1 MSDSMVSVID
11 ACNDGD
17 LDAVRR
23 LLDEGKNV
31 NEITEEGESLLSLAC
46 SSGYYELV
54 QLLLATRANV
64 EDPGPRKETT
74 PLMEAASAGHVGIV
88 KLLLSHGAHINAK
101 TPQAN
106 TPLMY
111 ACAGGHLD
119 VVKLLI
125 EHGANVEDHNANG
138 HTPLMEA
145 ASAGH
150 VAVAKI
156 LVENGASI
164 NSHSDEF
171 KESALTL
178 ACYKGHLDMVRF
190 LLEAGADQEHKTEE
204 MHTALMEASM
214 DGHVEVARLLLDSG
228 AQVNMPADSFES
240 PLTLA
245 SCGGHVELA
254 MLLLER
260 GANIEEVNDEGY
272 TPLMEAAREGQEEM
286 VALLLTQGADI
297 NAQTEETQET
307 ALTLACCSNSIEVA
321 EFLIKAGAN
330 IEAGANTP
338 LMEASQEGHLELVK
352 HLIAAGANVNATTA
366 SGETALMY
374 ACENGHTNV
383 AEILLDAGADL
394 EHEAEGGR
402 TPLMKAARAG
412 HLCTVRFLVSR
423 GANINKVTSNNDHT
437 PLSLACAGGHMNV
450 VEYLLSQGADPS
462 QRLKDNSTMLI
473 EAARGGHTRVVYLLI
488 DYPSRVS
495 HSPIPDDIITNHNNT
510 TATTANTNETIHS
523 DTCDK
528 PGRIV
533 SRGSISHNNL
543 NNDHLPSTSLRKS
556 SISSSSASGPSGKH
570 GIPKT
575 LRTKT
580 MSSNISNLNHKSS
593 HAVEPYIPHP
603 AKGRNTLSSINNTN
617 TSNTNLSNNNNNNP
631 GKHLERSLSDSSASS
646 QFFSS
651 VTSLANSDA
660 LTSQCSSAGARVHG
674 NKDIGISQRIN
685 ELKLNDSD
693 KITSTR
699 EETILH
705 KQKILEELVRV
716 EKELQESRQ
725 ERLSLHHKAEQQQQ
739 LIQSLCCG
747 SDLSSFK
754 PNCQTN
760 EFPGT
765 LIPSLACTGDTTAG
779 DKSTTFATTTS
790 NSQLQTQVTDQL
802 QHQIPSQQLND
813 IAANLSSQA
822 MLTLDT
828 SVVKKPLKLGDSLNF
843 QLPTNLPSP
852 GRDIPIS
859 QQQMFIQNLVNLNNS
874 GIEKPTPP
882 NGLSESM
889 LDRESSSPVV
899 PQVFNAM
906 TNISPAIPSFS
917 FTPRNTLATQ
927 TATTATYSSSSLTV
941 TSPAS
946 SRSRARHSAKFKN
959 VKGVNLNQF
968 LFDPKQTPS
977 SVQPLA
983 PSEDSEKT
991 SETASPNNEQNVQ
1004 YNTVSSTIPLTSEA
1018 SANFPTHFSSANSQV
1033 LTLSP
1038 NQQKT
1043 NETKPAIYNPS
1054 QQALLEF
1061 AQNIS
1066 GRSDALQL
1074 FQQSSNFNPNLPLF
1088 FPSWVDNNSL
1098 DNLSHLQ
1105 RFIDSR

>member
-1 MSDSMVSVID
+1 MSDLNGSCLID

-23 LLDEGKNV
+23 LLDEGRNA

-46 SSGYYELV
+46 SSGYYELA

-88 KLLLSHGAHINAK
+88 KLLLSHGAHVNAK
-101 TPQAN
+101 TPQGN

-111 ACAGGHLD
+111 ACAGGHID

-125 EHGANVEDHNANG
+125 ENNANVEDHNANG

-178 ACYKGHLDMVRF
+178 ACYKGHLEMVRF

-286 VALLLTQGADI
+286 VALLLSQGADI
-297 NAQTEETQET
+297 NSQTEETQET
-307 ALTLACCSNSIEVA
+307 ALTLACCSNSLEVA
-321 EFLIKAGAN
+321 EFLIKAGAD
-330 IEAGANTP
+330 IERGANTP

-352 HLIAAGANVNATTA
+352 HLIGAGANVNATTA

-394 EHEAEGGR
+394 EHEAEAGR
-402 TPLMKAARAG
+402 TGLMKAARAG
-412 HLCTVRFLVSR
+412 HLSTVQFLVSR
-423 GANINKVTSNNDHT
+423 GGNINKVTSNNDHT
-437 PLSLACAGGHMNV
+437 PLSLACAGGHINV
-450 VEYLLSQGADPS
+450 VEYLLSQGADPT

-473 EAARGGHTRVVYLLI
+473 EAARGGHTKVVQLLI
-488 DYPSRVS
+488 DFSSRIS
-495 HSPIPDDIITNHNNT
+495 RSPIPDDIATNHHNS
-510 TATTANTNETIHS
+510 TNGTNLS
-523 DTCDK
+523 DSADK

-533 SRGSISHNNL
+533 HRSSISHDHL
-543 NNDHLPSTSLRKS
+543 NNDLPSTSQRKS
-556 SISSSSASGPSGKH
+556 SISSTNASGIVGKH
-570 GIPKT
+570 SIPKT
-575 LRTKT
+575 SRSKALA
-580 MSSNISNLNHKSS
+580 SNISNPTKSS
-593 HAVEPYIPHP
+593 HSVEPYVPHP
-603 AKGRNTLSSINNTN
+603 AKGRSTLNTI
-617 TSNTNLSNNNNNNP
+617 SNSNNNTTNNT
-631 GKHLERSLSDSSASS
+631 GKHLERSLSDSSAS
-646 QFFSS
+646 QFFNS
-651 VTSLANSDA
+651 VTSLTNSDA
-660 LTSQCSSAGARVHG
+660 LSSQCSSSGARVYG
-674 NKDIGISQRIN
+674 NNKDASISQRIN

-693 KITSTR
+693 KVTSTR
-699 EETILH
+699 EEKILH

-747 SDLSSFK
+747 SDLSSLK
-754 PNCQTN
+754 SNCQAS
-760 EFPGT
+760 EFPAS
-765 LIPSLACTGDTTAG
+765 LIPSLTNPGDTPT
-779 DKSTTFATTTS
+779 DKA
-790 NSQLQTQVTDQL
+790 NISQQQTQVADQL
-802 QHQIPSQQLND
+802 QHQLPSQQLND
-813 IAANLSSQA
+813 LASNVSSQA
-822 MLTLDT
+822 MLTLDM
-828 SVVKKPLKLGDSLNF
+828 SVVKNPLKLGDSLNF
-843 QLPTNLPSP
+843 QLPTNLTSP

-859 QQQMFIQNLVNLNNS
+859 QQQMFIQNLVNLNNT
-874 GIEKPTPP
+874 GIEKSTPP
-882 NGLSESM
+882 NGLSECM
-889 LDRESSSPVV
+889 LDREPSSPVV

-906 TNISPAIPSFS
+906 TNISSSIPSFS
-917 FTPRNTLATQ
+917 FTSRNTLATQ
-927 TATTATYSSSSLTV
+927 TPTTATSYSSSSTV
-941 TSPAS
+941 TSSAS
-946 SRSRARHSAKFKN
+946 NRSRARHSSKMKN
-959 VKGVNLNQF
+959 IKGVNLNQL
-968 LFDPKQTPS
+968 LFDPKQTS
-977 SVQPLA
+977 TVQPVTTMESA
-983 PSEDSEKT
+983 EKT
-991 SETASPNNEQNVQ
+991 SQPVSTNNEQNVQ
-1004 YNTVSSTIPLTSEA
+1004 CNSISSTILLTSEA
-1018 SANFPTHFSSANSQV
+1018 SNFSPQFSTANSPV
-1033 LTLSP
+1033 LSLSSSQSNEA
-1038 NQQKT
+1038 NQ
-1043 NETKPAIYNPS
+1043 AIYVQR
-1054 QQALLEF
+1054 QQALLEL

-1066 GRSDALQL
+1066 SRPDALQL
-1074 FQQSSNFNPNLPLF
+1074 FQQSTNFNANLPLF